1 MTVYHWTTKENAEK
15 ILKEGLREG
24 SYVCSDP
31 SDWTGEVCL
40 VIESLNIFAEP
51 DDIFIPGYTDG
62 ISEASFIRSMQIGS
76 RTSDQLQGT
85 THRHID
91 PEEVRTMSLQK
102 QYDILFTKYKD
113 LLVLARAGLKACG
126 TCKGAGEMKW
136 GLTTDAHPEVVPCD
150 SCKRPVLKKFLDDDK
165 LGV

>member
-24 SYVCSDP
+24 SYVCSNP

-40 VIESLNIFAEP
+40 VIESLNIFADP
-51 DDIFIPGYTDG
+51 DDIFVPGSTDG
-62 ISEASFIRSMQIGS
+62 IDEVNFIRSKQMGFII
-76 RTSDQLQGT
+76 SDQWQGT

-91 PEEVRTMSLQK
+91 PEEVRTMSLQE
-102 QYDILFTKYKD
+102 QYDILFTKYQA
-113 LLVLARAGLKACG
+113 LLVLAREGLKSCSTCNG
-126 TCKGAGEMKW
+126 TGEMKW
-136 GLTTDAHPEVVPCD
+136 GLVTDAHPEVVPCD
-150 SCKRPVLKKFLDDDK
+150 TCARSVLKKFLDEDN